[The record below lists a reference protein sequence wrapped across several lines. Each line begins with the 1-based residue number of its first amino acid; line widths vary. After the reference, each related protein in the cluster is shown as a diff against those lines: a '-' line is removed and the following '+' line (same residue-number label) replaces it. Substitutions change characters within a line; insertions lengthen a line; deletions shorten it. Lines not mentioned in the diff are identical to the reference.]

1 MRNNNLD
8 KQNKLS
14 AFTLIEL
21 LIVLVIM
28 VIVFT
33 FVTVRFVS
41 FTAKRTQ
48 QEHKQEV
55 KSILQYAQEQAI
67 IDNTLIA
74 VKLTNQGYVISELV
88 PDKLTPDKNITLK
101 NKVIRKGKYHTK
113 GQINQSEQIIFNTDG
128 MKVK

>member
-8 KQNKLS
+8 KQNRLS

-41 FTAKRTQ
+41 FTAKRTE

-55 KSILQYAQEQAI
+55 KSILQYAREQAI
-67 IDNTLIA
+67 IDNTLIS

-88 PDKLTPDKNITLK
+88 PDKLTPDKNIILK
-101 NKVIRKGKYHTK
+101 NKVICRG
-113 GQINQSEQIIFNTDG
+113 EACLAR
-128 MKVK
+128 